1 MTSSRLRRLV
11 FKHSLLNAIQHNG
24 EAKLG
29 AVMSKIIAEDS
40 TLKSDIKQLISEIKP
55 ILNQINSMNQNEQ
68 IKNFQ
73 KDFPNIKTSTTKEEK
88 FSLPELPNFAEYKKI
103 ITRFSPN
110 PNGYLHIG
118 HVKAFRLNQRY
129 AHQHSGKLLL
139 RFDDT
144 NPNVIDKNFY
154 KIIEDNLAWM
164 GIEFDEKSYA
174 SEFLKKIYEISQQ
187 MLIDNYLYIC
197 DCEPE
202 IIKTNRLK
210 KQECEHRN
218 TVNTNKK
225 IEEFFSSSD
234 LSHVIIRFK
243 GDMASDNTAMRDPTM
258 MRIINSSHPRTGNTY
273 WVWPTYDL
281 AAPIVDCLQEIS
293 HVLRSKEFE
302 LRDELYNKITKI
314 VFNQGKIKTRPSII
328 SFSRVL
334 MKGSPTSKSVIN
346 TLIEKGQIK
355 EWNDPRLV
363 TISAL
368 RRRGF
373 IVEGISN
380 FVDSLGISKSESSP
394 SMELLASFNRKARD
408 KTDKRYFFV
417 KDPIKL
423 KITNIPIQS
432 VTMKHHPTE
441 NLGSRTIII
450 SDEFWVSNED
460 LSNSSEGDVIRLMD
474 LFNIEIKK
482 KSKMIIEA
490 DFSSQKPIVGI
501 KKIHWV
507 TTDGIQFK
515 LIIPNNN
522 EFSINSDG
530 SFQFKDESLKLY
542 DGIAE
547 NSCKSL
553 QEGELIQFNRIGF
566 CRVDSSNTAILS
578 HK

>member
-1 MTSSRLRRLV
+1 M
-11 FKHSLLNAIQHNG
+11 LNAIQHNG
-24 EAKLG
+24 KAELG
-29 AVMSKIIAEDS
+29 AVINKMIAEDS
-40 TLKSDIKQLISEIKP
+40 TLKLDIKQLISEIKP
-55 ILNQINSMNQNEQ
+55 ILNQINSMSQNEQ

-73 KDFPNIKTSTTKEEK
+73 KDFPNTKTSTKKDEK
-88 FSLPELPNFAEYKKI
+88 FSLPDLPNFATYEQI

-118 HVKAFRLNQRY
+118 HVKAFRLNARY
-129 AHQHSGKLLL
+129 ADQHSGKFLL

-144 NPNVIDKNFY
+144 NPNAVDNTFY

-164 GIEFDEKSYA
+164 GFKFDKISY
-174 SEFLKKIYEISQQ
+174 SSDYLPQIYEITKK

-197 DCEPE
+197 DCAPE

-218 TVNTNKK
+218 TVNHSKK
-225 IEEFFSSSD
+225 IEKFFSSPE
-234 LSHVIIRFK
+234 LSNIIIRFK
-243 GDMASDNTAMRDPTM
+243 GDMNSDNTAMRDPTM
-258 MRIINSSHPRTGNTY
+258 MRIINSPHPRKGTEY
-273 WVWPTYDL
+273 RIWPIYDL
-281 AAPIVDCLQEIS
+281 TAPIIDCLEKVT

-302 LRDELYNKITKI
+302 LRNELYDKITKI
-314 VFNQGKIKTRPSII
+314 VFDQGKVKTRPSLVN
-328 SFSRVL
+328 FSRVL

-346 TLIEKGQIK
+346 NLIEKGQIT

-373 IVEGISN
+373 VVDGINN

-394 SMELLASFNRKARD
+394 SMELIASFNRKARD

-423 KITNIPIQS
+423 KITNVPIHS
-432 VTMKHHPTE
+432 VTLKHHPTE

-450 SDEFWVSNED
+450 SDEFWVSSED
-460 LSNSSEGDVIRLMD
+460 LINSSEGEVIRLMD

-482 KSKMIIEA
+482 KTKMIIEA
-490 DFSSQKPIVGI
+490 DFDSRKPIPKVR
-501 KKIHWV
+501 KIHWV
-507 TTDGIQFK
+507 AIDGIPFK
-515 LIIPNNN
+515 LRIPNND
-522 EFSINSDG
+522 EFFINSDG
-530 SFQFKDESLKLY
+530 SFQFKDESDEIY
-542 DGIAE
+542 DGFAE
-547 NSCKSL
+547 TSCESL
-553 QEGELIQFNRIGF
+553 LTGELIQFNRIGF
-566 CRVDSSNTAILS
+566 CRVDSPNLAILS

>member
-1 MTSSRLRRLV
+1 MI

-24 EAKLG
+24 KAELG
-29 AVMSKIIAEDS
+29 AVINKMIAEDS
-40 TLKSDIKQLISEIKP
+40 TLKLDIKQLISEIKP
-55 ILNQINSMNQNEQ
+55 ILNQINSMSQNEQ

-73 KDFPNIKTSTTKEEK
+73 KDFPNTKTSTKKDEK
-88 FSLPELPNFAEYKKI
+88 FSLPDLPNFATYEQI

-118 HVKAFRLNQRY
+118 HVKAFRLNARY
-129 AHQHSGKLLL
+129 ADQHSGKFLL

-144 NPNVIDKNFY
+144 NPNAVDDTFY

-164 GIEFDEKSYA
+164 GFKFDKISY
-174 SEFLKKIYEISQQ
+174 SSDYLPQIYEITKK

-197 DCEPE
+197 DCAPE

-218 TVNTNKK
+218 TVNHSKK
-225 IEEFFSSSD
+225 IEKFFSSPE
-234 LSHVIIRFK
+234 LSNIIIRFK
-243 GDMASDNTAMRDPTM
+243 GDMNSDNTAMRDPTM
-258 MRIINSSHPRTGNTY
+258 MRIINSPHPRKGTEY
-273 WVWPTYDL
+273 RIWPTYDL
-281 AAPIVDCLQEIS
+281 TAPIIDCLEKVT

-302 LRDELYNKITKI
+302 LRNELYDKITKI
-314 VFNQGKIKTRPSII
+314 VFDQGKVKTRPSLVN
-328 SFSRVL
+328 FSRVL

-346 TLIEKGQIK
+346 NLIEKGQIT

-373 IVEGISN
+373 VVDGINN

-394 SMELLASFNRKARD
+394 SMELIASFNRKARD

-423 KITNIPIQS
+423 KITNVPIHS
-432 VTMKHHPTE
+432 VTLKHHPTE

-450 SDEFWVSNED
+450 SDEFWVSSED
-460 LSNSSEGDVIRLMD
+460 LINSSEGEVIRLMD

-482 KSKMIIEA
+482 KTKMIIEA
-490 DFSSQKPIVGI
+490 DFDSRKPIPKVR
-501 KKIHWV
+501 KIHWV
-507 TTDGIQFK
+507 AIDGIPFK
-515 LIIPNNN
+515 LRIPNND
-522 EFSINSDG
+522 EFFINSDG
-530 SFQFKDESLKLY
+530 SFQFKDESDEIY
-542 DGIAE
+542 DGFAE
-547 NSCKSL
+547 TSCESL
-553 QEGELIQFNRIGF
+553 RTGELIQFNRIGF
-566 CRVDSSNTAILS
+566 CRVDSPNLAILS

>member
-1 MTSSRLRRLV
+1 MI

-24 EAKLG
+24 KSELG
-29 AVMSKIIAEDS
+29 AVINKMIAEDS

-55 ILNQINSMNQNEQ
+55 ILNQINSMSQNEQ

-73 KDFPNIKTSTTKEEK
+73 KDFPNTKTSTKKDEK
-88 FSLPELPNFAEYKKI
+88 FSLPDLPNFATYEQI

-118 HVKAFRLNQRY
+118 HVKAFRLNARY
-129 AHQHSGKLLL
+129 ADQHSGKFLL

-144 NPNVIDKNFY
+144 NPNAVDDAFY

-164 GIEFDEKSYA
+164 GFKFDKISY
-174 SEFLKKIYEISQQ
+174 SSDYLPQIYEITKK

-197 DCEPE
+197 DCAPE

-218 TVNTNKK
+218 TVNNSKK
-225 IEEFFSSSD
+225 IEKFFSSPE
-234 LSHVIIRFK
+234 LSNIIIRFK
-243 GDMASDNTAMRDPTM
+243 GDMNSDNTAMRDPTM
-258 MRIINSSHPRTGNTY
+258 MRIINSPHPRKGTEY
-273 WVWPTYDL
+273 RIWPTYDL
-281 AAPIVDCLQEIS
+281 TAPIIDCLEKVT

-302 LRDELYNKITKI
+302 LRNELYDKITKI
-314 VFNQGKIKTRPSII
+314 IFDQGKVKTRPSLVN
-328 SFSRVL
+328 FSRVL

-346 TLIEKGQIK
+346 NLIEKGQIT

-373 IVEGISN
+373 VVDGINN

-394 SMELLASFNRKARD
+394 SMELIASFNRKARD

-417 KDPIKL
+417 KDPLKL
-423 KITNIPIQS
+423 KITNVPIHS
-432 VTMKHHPTE
+432 VTLKHHPTE
-441 NLGSRTIII
+441 NLGSRTIMV
-450 SDEFWVSNED
+450 SDEFWVSSED
-460 LSNSSEGDVIRLMD
+460 LINSSEGEVIRLMD

-482 KSKMIIEA
+482 KTKMIIEA
-490 DFSSQKPIVGI
+490 DFDSRKPIPKVR
-501 KKIHWV
+501 KIHWV
-507 TTDGIQFK
+507 AIDGIPFK
-515 LIIPNNN
+515 LRIPNND
-522 EFSINSDG
+522 EFFINSDG
-530 SFQFKDESLKLY
+530 SFQFKDESDEIY
-542 DGIAE
+542 DGFAE
-547 NSCKSL
+547 TSCESL
-553 QEGELIQFNRIGF
+553 RTGELIQFNRIGF
-566 CRVDSSNTAILS
+566 CRVDSPNLAILS

>member
-1 MTSSRLRRLV
+1 MI

-24 EAKLG
+24 KAELG
-29 AVMSKIIAEDS
+29 AVINKMIAEDS
-40 TLKSDIKQLISEIKP
+40 TLKLDIKQLISEIKP
-55 ILNQINSMNQNEQ
+55 ILNQINSMSQNEQ

-73 KDFPNIKTSTTKEEK
+73 KDFPNTKTSTKKDEK
-88 FSLPELPNFAEYKKI
+88 FSLPDLPNFATYEQI

-118 HVKAFRLNQRY
+118 HVKAFRLNARY
-129 AHQHSGKLLL
+129 ADQHSGKFLL

-144 NPNVIDKNFY
+144 NPNAVDDTFY

-164 GIEFDEKSYA
+164 GFKFDKISY
-174 SEFLKKIYEISQQ
+174 SSDYLPQIYEITKK

-197 DCEPE
+197 DCAPE

-218 TVNTNKK
+218 TVNHSKK
-225 IEEFFSSSD
+225 IEKFFSSPE
-234 LSHVIIRFK
+234 LSNIIIRFK
-243 GDMASDNTAMRDPTM
+243 GDMNSDNTAMRDPTM
-258 MRIINSSHPRTGNTY
+258 MRIINSPHPRKGTEY
-273 WVWPTYDL
+273 RIWPTYDL
-281 AAPIVDCLQEIS
+281 TAPIIDCLEKVT

-302 LRDELYNKITKI
+302 LRNELYDKITKI
-314 VFNQGKIKTRPSII
+314 VFDQGKVKTRPSLVN
-328 SFSRVL
+328 FSRVL

-346 TLIEKGQIK
+346 NLIEKGQIT

-373 IVEGISN
+373 VVDGINN

-394 SMELLASFNRKARD
+394 SMELIASFNRKARD

-423 KITNIPIQS
+423 KITNVPIHS
-432 VTMKHHPTE
+432 VTLKHHPTE

-450 SDEFWVSNED
+450 SDEFWVSSED
-460 LSNSSEGDVIRLMD
+460 LINSSEGEVIRLMD

-482 KSKMIIEA
+482 KTKMIIEA
-490 DFSSQKPIVGI
+490 DFDSRKPIPKVR
-501 KKIHWV
+501 KIHWV
-507 TTDGIQFK
+507 AIDGIPFK
-515 LIIPNNN
+515 LRIPNND
-522 EFSINSDG
+522 EFFINSDG
-530 SFQFKDESLKLY
+530 SFQFKDESDEIY
-542 DGIAE
+542 DGFAE
-547 NSCKSL
+547 TSCESL
-553 QEGELIQFNRIGF
+553 LTGELIQFNRIGF
-566 CRVDSSNTAILS
+566 CRVDSPNLAILS